1 MDSSS
6 ILQDQVESCPLLS
19 SNFWHFVQIFACVPY
34 HLIHPFCFGSK
45 SKMKMIRVQFFRFSN
60 QKSKCQLTVQNE
72 SRSACQPCIGP
83 GWGAY
88 GVSAGPPKLVE
99 LGSSSVQMSSS
110 QTGSLSFLSKL
121 LKYSVLTQHILKS
134 ADSAR
139 YWHEIKTYQTR
150 RIFFNGLKALV
161 SSLFSLVHLVA
172 LFIFRRN
179 AASTLCRRFGRGSA
193 IITKKKTILGI
204 IKLWI
209 HDDGG
214 NNEFRLAKIRN
225 EDWSCYVLE
234 HRSWNY
240 VWRM

>member
-1 MDSSS
+1 MACYNLVSYSSLIFSRVVLFQILFSSLGNGILQISFCFMDSSS

-139 YWHEIKTYQTR
+139 YWHEIKT
-150 RIFFNGLKALV
+150 
-161 SSLFSLVHLVA
+161 
-172 LFIFRRN
+172 
-179 AASTLCRRFGRGSA
+179 
-193 IITKKKTILGI
+193 
-204 IKLWI
+204 
-209 HDDGG
+209 
-214 NNEFRLAKIRN
+214 
-225 EDWSCYVLE
+225 
-234 HRSWNY
+234 
-240 VWRM
+240 